1 MVALLS
7 FQNVPPAPGRET
19 SANTVAPSAPADKGA
34 PGAPPRGAEGGLGGM
49 LPMLI
54 MVVPLILLMVFTSR
68 SNSKKQKKVL
78 ESLQKGDRVIT
89 QGGIHGVVTGIK
101 SGVVQVKIAENV
113 KVDVTRSAITTVLQD
128 STNGNGA
135 PAIGEKL
142 A

>member
-19 SANTVAPSAPADKGA
+19 SANTVAPAAPADKGA
-34 PGAPPRGAEGGLGGM
+34 PGGPPHGPDAGLGGM

-68 SNSKKQKKVL
+68 SNSKKQKKML

-89 QGGIHGVVTGIK
+89 QGGLVGKLVEIGDRYAKVELAPGMKVEFLK
-101 SGVVQVKIAENV
+101 SGLLGKDDAE
-113 KVDVTRSAITTVLQD
+113 TAASL
-128 STNGNGA
+128 
-135 PAIGEKL
+135 EKK
-142 A
+142 